1 MKVEFDKP
9 LLNDVCGLSCVEN
22 FLLYAM
28 KEADYEYKYLYHG
41 SYLSMNDIA
50 GEFIKNNARYASF
63 YRIQRLQ
70 ELAVQNNLIEWKYLR
85 HNDFAECID
94 DYDYNAVMIKP
105 EYIAAK
111 YKTELWRDDHF
122 LLIGQKDPESFYYL
136 NDNPRDNGV
145 ISYGELK
152 SIYAGEMI
160 GFTIKNKISKALR
173 HEFLDTFINSIS
185 AAPVLS
191 SFEFTDLMM
200 ARDTLGVIRTSR
212 KRICDYCGIYIP
224 MDFYRKFILS
234 IEKLYASIEYMRLR
248 KSSDMDKINRQ
259 FEELQEQDIELA
271 SVLSAEMKGAHG
283 K

>member
-1 MKVEFDKP
+1 MKAEFEKTM
-9 LLNDVCGLSCVEN
+9 LNDVYGLSCVEN

-28 KEADYEYKYLYHG
+28 KSEDYEYKYLYHG
-41 SYLSMNDIA
+41 SYLSMRDITD
-50 GEFIKNNARYASF
+50 EFIENNARYASF

-70 ELAVQNNLIEWKYLR
+70 ELAAQNSLIEWKYMR
-85 HNDFAECID
+85 HDDFTGYID
-94 DYDYNAVMIKP
+94 DYDYSAIMIKP
-105 EYIAAK
+105 EHIAVK
-111 YKTELWRDDHF
+111 YKTELWREDHF
-122 LLIGQKDPESFYYL
+122 LLIGQKGPESFYYL
-136 NDNPRDNGV
+136 NDNPRDNGI
-145 ISYGELK
+145 ISYGELQ

-160 GFTIKNKISKALR
+160 GFTIKNKIGKALR
-173 HEFLDTFINSIS
+173 HEFLDIFIGSIS
-185 AAPVLS
+185 AAPRRS
-191 SFEFTDLMM
+191 NFEFPDLMM

-224 MDFYRKFILS
+224 VDFYRDFISS